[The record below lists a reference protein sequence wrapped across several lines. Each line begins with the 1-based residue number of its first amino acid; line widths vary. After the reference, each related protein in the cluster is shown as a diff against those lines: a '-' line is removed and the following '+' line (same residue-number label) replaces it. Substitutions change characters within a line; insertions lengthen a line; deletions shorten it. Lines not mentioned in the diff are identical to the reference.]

1 MLHLINKGKAFLA
14 DNFIVCLNNNIFFR
28 NTHTPSTKKFLSSD
42 LKQAAELFQ
51 MGAELHLLKKY
62 RRQYLNN
69 PLIGS
74 LNINNVRNKIAD
86 L

>member
-14 DNFIVCLNNNIFFR
+14 DNFIVCLNNNIFLE
-28 NTHTPSTKKFLSSD
+28 THTPSTKKFLSSD
-42 LKQAAELFQ
+42 LKQTAELFQ
-51 MGAELHLLKKY
+51 MGAELHLLKKD

-69 PLIGS
+69 PLIGY